1 MITAKRKLPIS
12 SQSFKGLREDGFIY
26 VDKTEFIRKLITTS
40 RIHFLSRPR
49 RFGKSLFLS
58 TLAAYFRGQKEL
70 FTGLQ
75 IAEWEAQQE
84 QPWQAYPVLY
94 LDFNPS
100 KYETREDLES
110 LLQYNL
116 SMWEELYDAKDSE
129 HTIAER
135 FFGVINRAYE
145 TTGKQVVILV
155 DEYDKPLLET
165 MSGNPALYES
175 YRTILKGFYGV
186 LKSCDAAIRFAFL
199 TGVTKF
205 SKISIFSDLNNLYD
219 ISLEKN
225 YAELCGITQAE
236 LEATFMPEIQE
247 LAENYETDSQEIL
260 RRLKEN
266 YDGYLFHHKGAHVY
280 NPWSL
285 LHCFASCE
293 FGSYWFATGTPT
305 FLIDLLKAGTYDI
318 RDITEHAEMSKDS
331 LSDYRPNAEN
341 PTPVFFQAGYLT
353 IQNYNERFDTYT
365 LCFPNKEV
373 KQGFFHNLT
382 PAFMALN
389 KNESGLYTR
398 DFVLDI
404 EKGDIETF
412 MKRMYTACA
421 GIPYSTAAKANHAV
435 RERDYQI
442 AFYIIFTLMG
452 YHVDLESHTAQGR
465 ADLVVR
471 TTDCVYIF
479 EFKLMSAAT
488 PEEALHQIKEKGYAD
503 KYRMSG
509 KKIVLIGAIFN
520 DEITANY
527 DEDYT
532 EHWKFEQ
539 L

>member
-1 MITAKRKLPIS
+1 MSIVKRKMPIG
-12 SQSFKGLREDGFIY
+12 SQSFKGLREGGFIY
-26 VDKTEFIRKLITTS
+26 VDKTEFIWKLAAAS
-40 RIHFLSRPR
+40 RINFLSRPR

-58 TLAAYFRGQKEL
+58 TLAAYFLGQKEL
-70 FTGLQ
+70 FTGLK
-75 IAEWEAQQE
+75 IAEWEARQE
-84 QPWQAYPVLY
+84 HPWQAYPVLY

-110 LLQYNL
+110 LLDFHLVQWQKIYKIETVRN
-116 SMWEELYDAKDSE
+116 
-129 HTIAER
+129 TIAER
-135 FFGVINRAYE
+135 FFDSIQWLYQ

-165 MSGNPALYES
+165 MSGNPALHDT

-186 LKSCDAAIRFAFL
+186 VKSCDAAIRFAFL

-205 SKISIFSDLNNLYD
+205 SKVSIFSDLNNLYD
-219 ISLEKN
+219 ISLDKQ
-225 YAELCGITQAE
+225 YAELCGISQAE
-236 LEATFMPEIQE
+236 MEATFMPEIQA
-247 LAENYETDSQEIL
+247 LAENYDTDTADIL

-318 RDITEHAEMSKDS
+318 RDITEHAEMSRDS

-353 IQNYNERFDTYT
+353 IQSYNERFDTYT

-382 PAFMALN
+382 PAFMALT
-389 KNESGLYTR
+389 KNESGLYTQN
-398 DFVLDI
+398 FVLDI
-404 EKGDIETF
+404 EKGDIATF

-452 YHVDLESHTAQGR
+452 YHVDLESHTAKGR

-471 TTDCVYIF
+471 TTDCVYVF

-488 PEEALHQIKEKGYAD
+488 AEEALNQIKEKGYAD

-509 KKIVLIGAIFN
+509 KRLILIGAIFG
-520 DEITANY
+520 DGITNETP
-527 DEDYT
+527 DT
-532 EHWKFEQ
+532 WKMEEE
-539 L
+539 